1 MQYINQRLL
10 NELEQ
15 RVKQQEHT
23 IQQLLRI
30 VANLNKNVVQLSSE
44 QKEKN
49 TKVVIYVL
57 LYARLPRKIASFRT
71 EIIVSVLFLYLKP
84 ENHLEACLH
93 DRI

>member
-44 QKEKN
+44 QKEKKYKSSN
-49 TKVVIYVL
+49 LRTTLRK
-57 LYARLPRKIASFRT
+57 ASTQDRLIQ
-71 EIIVSVLFLYLKP
+71 
-84 ENHLEACLH
+84 N
-93 DRI
+93 

>member
-1 MQYINQRLL
+1 MQYLNQRLL

-44 QKEKN
+44 QKEKIQ
-49 TKVVIYVL
+49 K
-57 LYARLPRKIASFRT
+57 
-71 EIIVSVLFLYLKP
+71 
-84 ENHLEACLH
+84 
-93 DRI
+93 